1 MKKLL
6 APAGLFALALALP
19 AGAGVQ
25 IIDGSANAVFTDLA
39 TNGSLGAL
47 NAAATLTLRGQGTAT
62 VQVVS
67 IGSQTLAF
75 EGTVDNTN
83 WFALNAVTVGTG
95 AIVTTTTS
103 ASQFTVDVA
112 SLVGFRVRCSAYT
125 SGSASVFLNASLQ
138 SSAVSLDTPLPTGT
152 NTIGALTANQSV
164 NVAQIAAATVSTAAA
179 GVQKV
184 GISGNAA
191 AAIDAANNAAAP
203 ANVLV
208 AGVQLQSG
216 ATATAGT
223 AGQVGSPVAGLDHVL
238 YVRPGGPVN
247 WSCFVDAVTVMT
259 QCRAAPAA
267 GIKAYVTSMACSNQ
281 AATANN
287 IDVTFGTG
295 ANCATGTTALTH
307 KFFGGTLA
315 TTTSPFVIQQ
325 TFWAP
330 LNPTAAN
337 AICVRP
343 SAATAFGC
351 TLTGYDAP

>member
-6 APAGLFALALALP
+6 AGLFALFTLALVLP
-19 AGAGVQ
+19 AEAGVH
-25 IIDGSANAVFTDLA
+25 IIDGSSNSVFTDLPGS
-39 TNGSLGAL
+39 GSLGAL
-47 NAAATLTLRGQGTAT
+47 NAAVTLTLRGQGTVT

-67 IGSQTLAF
+67 VSATQTLAF
-75 EGTVDNTN
+75 EGTVDNVN
-83 WFALNAVTVGTG
+83 WFALNAVVIGSG
-95 AIVTTTTS
+95 AIVTTTT
-103 ASQFTVDVA
+103 AAGQWTVDVS

-125 SGSASVFLNASLQ
+125 SGTASVFVNAALQ
-138 SSAVSLDTPLPTGT
+138 SSVIGLDTPLPTGT
-152 NTIGALTANQSV
+152 NVIGAITQ
-164 NVAQIAAATVSTAAA
+164 
-179 GVQKV
+179 
-184 GISGNAA
+184 SGNWTDRVVGNVGGVL
-191 AAIDAANNAAAP
+191 DAANNAAAP

-238 YVRPGGPVN
+238 YARIGGPVT
-247 WSCFVDAVTVMT
+247 WSWFVEAVPVMT

-267 GIKAYVTSMACSNQ
+267 GIRAYVTSMACSNE

-287 IDVTFGTG
+287 IDVTSGTG

-307 KFFGGTLA
+307 KFTGGTLA
-315 TTTSPFVIQQ
+315 TTTSPFVIQH
-325 TFWAP
+325 TFSSP
-330 LNPTAAN
+330 LTPTAAN
-337 AICVRP
+337 AVCVRP

>member
-6 APAGLFALALALP
+6 AVLLALALP
-19 AGAGVQ
+19 ASAGVQ
-25 IIDGSANAVFTDLA
+25 IIDGSSNAVFTDLA

-47 NAAATLTLRGQGTAT
+47 NAAATLTMRGQGKAYA
-62 VQVVS
+62 QVVS
-67 IGSQTLAF
+67 VSGTQTLSW

-83 WFALNAVTVGTG
+83 WFAVNGMVPTTG
-95 AIVTTTTS
+95 AIVASTTAAGQWVFDTS
-103 ASQFTVDVA
+103 G
-112 SLVGFRVRCSAYT
+112 LVGFRVRCSAYT
-125 SGSASVFLNASLQ
+125 SGAASVFLNASL
-138 SSAVSLDTPLPTGT
+138 SDSVATFGAAIPTGA
-152 NTIGALTANQSV
+152 NVIGAVTQ
-164 NVAQIAAATVSTAAA
+164 
-179 GVQKV
+179 
-184 GISGNAA
+184 SGNWTYRVVGNAGGVL
-191 AAIDAANNAAAP
+191 DAANNAAAP

-208 AGVQLQSG
+208 TGVQLQSG

-223 AGQVGSPVAGLDHVL
+223 AGQVGNLVAGLDHVL

-247 WSCFVDAVTVMT
+247 WSCFVEAVTVMT

-267 GIKAYVTSMACSNQ
+267 GIKAYVTSMACSNE

-307 KFFGGTLA
+307 KFTGGTLA
-315 TTTSPFVIQQ
+315 TTTSPFEVRQ